1 MIVDDKYSLFN
12 INNLTQPI
20 EMQLCKKQKSVSDL
34 FSQFF
39 KSRLISKFLKNKM
52 NLAAY
57 VLTKLCILKGVVRQ
71 MSKKTRF
78 RRLCN
83 KQHVKRSQILLKS
96 V

>member
-39 KSRLISKFLKNKM
+39 KSRLIFEIFE
-52 NLAAY
+52 
-57 VLTKLCILKGVVRQ
+57 T
-71 MSKKTRF
+71 
-78 RRLCN
+78 
-83 KQHVKRSQILLKS
+83 
-96 V
+96 